1 MPDISTVYKKHI
13 NLCNTKWF
21 WKKDVCKVCK
31 EDKNWSHL
39 GLALKIPFFLDI
51 TTFEDK
57 QMRLK

>member
-1 MPDISTVYKKHI
+1 MQHQMILE
-13 NLCNTKWF
+13 NLQRF
-21 WKKDVCKVCK
+21 CKVCK